1 MLEVLV
7 YLLLQLGLAGELST
21 EQQIVTDPTQV
32 EATTDSIVQKPAT
45 SGTVTTSTDTSI
57 GGSGWD
63 DKN

>member
-7 YLLLQLGLAGELST
+7 YLLLQLGLTGDLST
-21 EQQIVTDPTQV
+21 QQQIVTDPTLT
-32 EATTDSIVQKPAT
+32 ETTEDSILQKPAT
-45 SGTVTTSTDTSI
+45 DGTVTTTTDPGI

>member
-7 YLLLQLGLAGELST
+7 YLLLQFGLTGDLST
-21 EQQIVTDPTQV
+21 EQQIVTDPTLT
-32 EATTDSIVQKPAT
+32 ETTEDSILQKPA
-45 SGTVTTSTDTSI
+45 SGTVTTSTETGI